1 MGFLFYTEAKK
12 INRGVIQVKKQLF
25 AWMLAVLMLLALSG
39 CQVNEQTNE
48 EQIKSSF
55 SESSQEDSTSESGTE
70 DSSETTADSNAQI
83 SDTEESDTNNTA
95 SPVSGT
101 VSDAPVTEKPAEAN
115 EFTVPAETEK
125 ATEQPTRT
133 PTPTEQP
140 ATEPEAPAPQ
150 PTEEPTQEPE
160 PSFDINYWISYA
172 KSYAESCG
180 LTLDSS
186 ATECW
191 DNPISAG
198 PKCTSTES
206 SIISRLNRYAK
217 DGDITSVW
225 VSLPYQQC

>member
-1 MGFLFYTEAKK
+1 M
-12 INRGVIQVKKQLF
+12 KKQIF
-25 AWMLAVLMLLALSG
+25 AWMLSAAMLLVLSG

-48 EQIKSSF
+48 EQTKSFF
-55 SESSQEDSTSESGTE
+55 SESSQEDSTSAANTGERSEAAT
-70 DSSETTADSNAQI
+70 DSKAQS
-83 SDTEESDTNNTA
+83 SDTEESDTSNTA
-95 SPVSGT
+95 SPVPGT
-101 VSDAPVTEKPAEAN
+101 ESDAPVTEKPVATVKP
-115 EFTVPAETEK
+115 TVPAETEK
-125 ATEQPTRT
+125 ATEQQTRT

-140 ATEPEAPAPQ
+140 TTEPEAPAPQ
-150 PTEEPTQEPE
+150 PTEEPAQEPE

-186 ATECW
+186 AMECW

-225 VSLPYQQC
+225 VWAESTGNGGYDLYIGYA